1 MKKNFITVFAI
12 GLSLIA
18 CKKEPVLNNDNTPE
32 EGTEYIQEYIV
43 PVSLS
48 VSGEVSKAFYDENL
62 SVKWEEND
70 QILAMKGKITAP
82 TSNGTVTHKTIEGD
96 HLLTLSDIK
105 ESTAEFEG
113 QITTAYEGNAI
124 WHFVYPASAGS
135 METSCRRYTVVFTTA
150 YENIT
155 AVNVSIPASQNGV
168 WTPYSYCASANVSD
182 DALLAQSIAFQP
194 LSACYAVRLFEE
206 DGTTPKKAKKV
217 TLISP
222 ANNLVG
228 SFTGS
233 TKADKQDGIPAAIPS
248 FAFNGTGN
256 TIEANVEGVAAKQ
269 DGVYEYRINVPAG
282 NLGEL
287 TLQIT
292 DENDA
297 VITRSIPAFD
307 LAAGHMKAFKVKWDP
322 EIDDTYAEFTSVAN
336 PKTTYGYY
344 LVGEVDKANTAGM
357 GKAAFDGTAAF
368 NATSSRGAY
377 VKEYGVKYMVDK
389 DFDLEDPDLA
399 TSVSYNNPS
408 GAILPQPV
416 SFSFSVDNI
425 ALGVHKL
432 SYVAYVEVNNSIF
445 YSDVQVCE
453 NLVITGLPYNPSFD
467 YPRLTGVDSWS
478 VTGSTS
484 ANTNNQRLYIT
495 STGGGNPQAYSPYFF
510 APENLKITFLTK
522 VIRNSSG
529 LGNNSKLTIT
539 FKDAGN
545 NITSTLYDAAIS
557 KSATLELDTDNSAA
571 KDYALPE
578 GTNRVSYEH
587 KYGSWG
593 PGLDIYYC
601 TLLYR

>member
-43 PVSLS
+43 PVSVS
-48 VSGEVSKAFYDENL
+48 VSGEVTKAFYDESL

-82 TSNGTVTHKTIEGD
+82 DSNNTVTHTTAEGN
-96 HLLTLSDIK
+96 HLLTLSDVR

-135 METSCRRYTVVFTTA
+135 METSCRRYTVLFTTA

-155 AVNVSIPASQNGV
+155 AVNVSIPADQNGV
-168 WTPYSYCASANVSD
+168 WIPYSYCASANVSD
-182 DALLAQSIAFQP
+182 DDLLAQSIAFKP

-217 TLISP
+217 ALISVT
-222 ANNLVG
+222 NNLAGTYKGTSTVNG
-228 SFTGS
+228 QTAIAPAVTSFT
-233 TKADKQDGIPAAIPS
+233 
-248 FAFNGTGN
+248 FNGTGN

-269 DGVYEYRINVPAG
+269 DCVYEYRINVPAG

-322 EIDDTYAEFTSVAN
+322 EIDDTIAEFTSVAN

-344 LVGEVDKANTAGM
+344 LAGDVDKANTAGM
-357 GKAAFDGTAAF
+357 AKAAFGGTATF
-368 NATSSRGAY
+368 NAASSRGAY
-377 VKEYGVKYMVDK
+377 VKEYGVKYLVDK
-389 DFDLEDPDLA
+389 DFDIEDPDLA

-416 SFSFSVDNI
+416 SFSFSVDNL

-453 NLVITGLPYNPSFD
+453 NLVITGLPYDANP
-467 YPRLTGVDSWS
+467 PKQTGDMPWS
-478 VTGSTS
+478 GNKYTEDKSDHLKISTAS
-484 ANTNNQRLYIT
+484 
-495 STGGGNPQAYSPYFF
+495 GNPLAYSPAFYL
-510 APENLKITFLTK
+510 PEETDVTFKFNLKVSASTSKNIRLIGSEKGDGEGSSFLWSK
-522 VIRNSSG
+522 SFRNSLEEQSVDSK
-529 LGNNSKLTIT
+529 LGNGRTGIKFRMDYTM
-539 FKDAGN
+539 AGP
-545 NITSTLYDAAIS
+545 S
-557 KSATLELDTDNSAA
+557 LEIH
-571 KDYALPE
+571 
-578 GTNRVSYEH
+578 RFQ
-587 KYGSWG
+587 
-593 PGLDIYYC
+593 I
-601 TLLYR
+601 LYR